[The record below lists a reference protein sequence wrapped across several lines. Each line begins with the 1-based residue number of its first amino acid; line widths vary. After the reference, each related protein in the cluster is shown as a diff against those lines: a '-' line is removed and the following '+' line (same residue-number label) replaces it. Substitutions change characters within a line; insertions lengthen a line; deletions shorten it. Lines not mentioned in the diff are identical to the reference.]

1 MNPRLL
7 ELATRHG
14 ALKARIEQQRQQ
26 LARHAEPLAGAL
38 ETGDAVLKAADWL
51 KRNPAVVGGS
61 AALLA
66 LLRPRRAWRWAKR
79 GFFLWRGWQSLKHSL
94 VNLLNR

>member
-14 ALKARIEQQRQQ
+14 ALKARIEQQRLQ
-26 LARHAEPLAGAL
+26 LARHAEPVAKAL
-38 ETGDAVLKAADWL
+38 ETGDAVLKGADWL
-51 KRNPAVVGGS
+51 KRNPAIVGGTT
-61 AALLA
+61 ALLA

-79 GFFLWRGWQSLKHSL
+79 GFFLWRGWQSLKRSL
-94 VNLLNR
+94 VNRLNR